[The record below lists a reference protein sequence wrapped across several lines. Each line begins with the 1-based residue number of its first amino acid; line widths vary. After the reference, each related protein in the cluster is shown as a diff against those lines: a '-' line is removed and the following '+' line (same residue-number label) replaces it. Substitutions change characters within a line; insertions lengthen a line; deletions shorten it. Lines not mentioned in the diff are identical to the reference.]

1 MALPIQQQAR
11 IWAVIAIVTFALL
24 WLLGDVILPFL
35 VGGALAYLLDPLADR
50 LERLGL
56 SRAMAVAVIALGVV
70 LIFAAAVLLLIPT
83 LIRQTT
89 QLVQT
94 APELFS
100 GLRDGLAARFP
111 ELMDESSTIRT
122 QLDAIG
128 AAVQARGGEIL
139 NSVLSSAMGVINLL
153 VLFVVVPVVAVYL
166 LVDWDRMVARIDELL
181 PREHAPTIRQLA
193 REVDRTLASFVRGQ
207 GLVCL
212 ILGTYYAVALALVGL
227 NFGLVVGALA
237 GLVTFIPYV
246 GALLGGAL
254 AIGLALFQFWGDW
267 VWIGAVAGIFVAGQM
282 IEGNILTPR
291 LVGGSV
297 GLHPVWLLFALAV
310 FGALFGFV
318 GMLVAVPFAASLGV
332 FARFAI
338 TRYQQSALYRGSPT
352 AMPPPAAPPE
362 PHGTPTR
369 LEQTPPESAWR
380 GN

>member
-1 MALPIQQQAR
+1 
-11 IWAVIAIVTFALL
+11 
-24 WLLGDVILPFL
+24 
-35 VGGALAYLLDPLADR
+35 
-50 LERLGL
+50 
-56 SRAMAVAVIALGVV
+56 
-70 LIFAAAVLLLIPT
+70 
-83 LIRQTT
+83 
-89 QLVQT
+89 
-94 APELFS
+94 
-100 GLRDGLAARFP
+100 
-111 ELMDESSTIRT
+111 
-122 QLDAIG
+122 
-128 AAVQARGGEIL
+128 VQARGGEIL
-139 NSVLSSAMGVINLL
+139 NGLLTSAMGVINLL

-227 NFGLVVGALA
+227 NFGLVVGAIA

-246 GALLGGAL
+246 GALVGGVL
-254 AIGLALFQFWGDW
+254 AIGLALFQFWGEW

-291 LVGGSV
+291 LVGSSV

-318 GMLVAVPFAASLGV
+318 GMLVAVPIAAMLGV
-332 FARFAI
+332 FARFGI
-338 TRYQQSALYRGSPT
+338 SRYQKSALYQGTAT
-352 AMPPPAAPPE
+352 AMPPPVSPPSASSSD
-362 PHGTPTR
+362 TTC
-369 LEQTPPESAWR
+369 PEDAWR

>member
-11 IWAVIAIVTFALL
+11 IWAVIAIVTFVLL

-35 VGGALAYLLDPLADR
+35 VGGALAYLLDPVADR

-56 SRAMAVAVIALGVV
+56 SRAMSVAVIALGVV
-70 LIFAAAVLLLIPT
+70 LIFVAAVLLLIPT

-111 ELMDESSTIRT
+111 DLMDESSTIRT

-362 PHGTPTR
+362 PHATPHR
-369 LEQTPPESAWR
+369 LEQTPPENAWR